1 MRRQRSS
8 ERRREENKIEK
19 TLFSPPHAAVTEKS
33 TLHTCEL
40 TENGLQRAKTEGRLK
55 IYLAFK
61 DFAGVPLVSPAVR
74 DKTYLG

>member
-1 MRRQRSS
+1 MRSPERRQ
-8 ERRREENKIEK
+8 EENETEK
-19 TLFSPPHAAVTEKS
+19 TLFSPPRAADAVREKS

-40 TENGLQRAKTEGRLK
+40 TQNGLQRAKTEGRLK